1 MGHVSVSDFTV
12 SKIDFGLQISKSVL
26 NCFWYQLLLV
36 STASED
42 QLNISLSGM
51 REKQKVY
58 SRLGLIRGGFSEIRT
73 KNDGN
78 PERSQRDWVQHTFLI
93 QLIAFETLFN

>member
-1 MGHVSVSDFTV
+1 MVHIFHFLSQFSNHVDHVSVSDFTV

-51 REKQKVY
+51 REEQKVY
-58 SRLGLIRGGFSEIRT
+58 SRLGLMGGGFSEIRT
-73 KNDGN
+73 KK
-78 PERSQRDWVQHTFLI
+78 RRKS
-93 QLIAFETLFN
+93 